1 MSDQSYGKRQWQK
14 RRDDI
19 NTSREIPKSPE
30 AEQHLLGALLL
41 DASLLSRISED
52 IGHLSKDDFF
62 VERNRFVYEA
72 IMHRAAVSDDFDTTV
87 ICSDLENSGLIDKV
101 GGKSYVASL
110 TDNVGPI
117 SAITEYAR
125 IIRDT
130 SRRRQLI
137 SVAEHIE
144 SIGYA
149 PEGRKVDELYDE
161 AQGLVFTLSEKNAHT
176 DNGPRTMT
184 DVALALIN
192 KIKSDM
198 ALGSRM
204 RGIATG
210 FSGLDNLTSG
220 LQGGS
225 LNIIAARPGI
235 GKTSFAMNIV
245 ENIAMNPD
253 NHKPALVFSLEMP
266 SEQIALRML
275 STFGR
280 VPMKELSLGN
290 VTPAQW
296 HDIVRKVVLL
306 ADDDGSGNRKNKLYI
321 DDSGDLTPLELRSR
335 ARKIAADNGGLSVI
349 MIDYIQLMKGQTK
362 AENRSLEVG
371 EISRSLKL
379 LAKELNVPVI
389 ALSQL
394 NREVEGRKD
403 HRPMNSDL
411 RESGSLEQDAD
422 LILFLHRESVYKD
435 RNASDVDESEAKLI
449 VSKNRNGATG
459 DIDLQF
465 QGAYTAFYDKAD
477 PNATYDQ

>member
-1 MSDQSYGKRQWQK
+1 MAERRAYQDQGYSNQGNSSLRQV
-14 RRDDI
+14 
-19 NTSREIPKSPE
+19 PKNLD
-30 AEQHLLGALLL
+30 AERHFLGALLL
-41 DASLLSRISED
+41 DGSLFPRISEEFGA
-52 IGHLSKDDFF
+52 IPKEDFF
-62 VERNRFVYEA
+62 SERNRIIYEA
-72 IMHRAAVSDDFDTTV
+72 ILHRAAISDDFDPTV
-87 ICSDLENSGLIDKV
+87 ICADLEISGLLDKA

-110 TDNVGPI
+110 TDDVGPS

-144 SIGYA
+144 SLGYS

-161 AQGLVFTLSEKNAHT
+161 AQGLIFTLSEKNSHT

-192 KIKSDM
+192 KIKADM
-198 ALGSRM
+198 AQGSKM
-204 RGIATG
+204 RGISTG

-280 VPMKELSLGN
+280 VPMKDLSLGQ

-306 ADDDGSGNRKNKLYI
+306 ADHDGETRKNKLYI

-335 ARKIAADNGGLSVI
+335 ARKIASDNGGLSVI
-349 MIDYIQLMKGQTK
+349 MVDYIQLMKGQTK

-371 EISRSLKL
+371 EISRSLKM

-435 RNASDVDESEAKLI
+435 HSANDVDDSEAKLI

-465 QGAYTAFYDKAD
+465 QGAYTAFYDKAEPQD
-477 PNATYDQ
+477 MYDH

>member
-1 MSDQSYGKRQWQK
+1 MSDRQEYAN
-14 RRDDI
+14 RTYNRNDL
-19 NTSREIPKSPE
+19 TSLREMPKNIE

-41 DASLLSRISED
+41 DGSVLSKISED
-52 IGHLSKDDFF
+52 VGPLPRDDFF
-62 VERNRFVYEA
+62 SERNRIIYET
-72 IMHRAAVSDDFDTTV
+72 ILHRAATSDDFDPTV
-87 ICSDLENSGLIDKV
+87 ICSDLEIAGLLDKV
-101 GGKSYVASL
+101 GGRQYVASL

-117 SAITEYAR
+117 SAVAEYAK

-144 SIGYA
+144 AISYA

-192 KIKSDM
+192 KIKADM
-198 ALGSRM
+198 ALGSKM
-204 RGIATG
+204 RGVSTG

-225 LNIIAARPGI
+225 LNIIAARPGV

-266 SEQIALRML
+266 AEQIALRML

-280 VPMKELSLGN
+280 VPMKDLSLGN

-306 ADDDGSGNRKNKLYI
+306 ADSEGNIRKNKLYI

-349 MIDYIQLMKGQTK
+349 MVDYIQLMKGQTK

-379 LAKELNVPVI
+379 LAKELNVPVL

-422 LILFLHRESVYKD
+422 LILFLHRESLYKD
-435 RNASDVDESEAKLI
+435 RNASDVDESAAKLI

-459 DIDLQF
+459 DIELQF

-477 PNATYDQ
+477 PNAYYDN

>member
-1 MSDQSYGKRQWQK
+1 
-14 RRDDI
+14 
-19 NTSREIPKSPE
+19 
-30 AEQHLLGALLL
+30 
-41 DASLLSRISED
+41 
-52 IGHLSKDDFF
+52 
-62 VERNRFVYEA
+62 
-72 IMHRAAVSDDFDTTV
+72 
-87 ICSDLENSGLIDKV
+87 
-101 GGKSYVASL
+101 
-110 TDNVGPI
+110 
-117 SAITEYAR
+117 
-125 IIRDT
+125 
-130 SRRRQLI
+130 
-137 SVAEHIE
+137 
-144 SIGYA
+144 
-149 PEGRKVDELYDE
+149 
-161 AQGLVFTLSEKNAHT
+161 
-176 DNGPRTMT
+176 
-184 DVALALIN
+184 
-192 KIKSDM
+192 
-198 ALGSRM
+198 
-204 RGIATG
+204 
-210 FSGLDNLTSG
+210 
-220 LQGGS
+220 
-225 LNIIAARPGI
+225 
-235 GKTSFAMNIV
+235 
-245 ENIAMNPD
+245 
-253 NHKPALVFSLEMP
+253 
-266 SEQIALRML
+266 
-275 STFGR
+275 
-280 VPMKELSLGN
+280 MKELSLGN